1 MPSVMYPDRMRAS
14 SLRIAAAALVLGTG
28 LGLALAGGKD
38 KDKDAPKP
46 CVAFA
51 KTWQGAIEEAKAL
64 NVPIV
69 LHSHGFY

>member
-1 MPSVMYPDRMRAS
+1 MYPDRMRAITV
-14 SLRIAAAALVLGTG
+14 RIAATALVLGSF
-28 LGLALAGGKD
+28 GLASAGG

-51 KTWQGAIEEAKAL
+51 KTWPSAIEEAKAL